1 MPPPSPYD
9 SGVMRPAARGTF
21 DGRLV
26 VRTLEPRVWAVIGW
40 CLLGSLIGAG
50 LGLLVFDTVLTIPAV
65 TVGVSIAVAG
75 SAWSFLRMALVV
87 DESGVEIRNFI
98 RTWRL
103 RWQGIAEIGV
113 KHVGHPGAVSG
124 RRTILVSDATP
135 PAIGFA
141 TKTRHYV
148 PPAQATAYMHSADQR
163 QLLEVLGDFA
173 AQHNI
178 PVTLRPQELG
188 L

>member
-9 SGVMRPAARGTF
+9 SGVMRSAARGTF

-50 LGLLVFDTVLTIPAV
+50 LGLLVFDSVLTTPGV
-65 TVGVSIAVAG
+65 TVAVSIAVAG

-103 RWQGIAEIGV
+103 SWQDIAEIGV

-141 TKTRHYV
+141 TKTGRYV
-148 PPAQATAYMHSADQR
+148 PAAQATAYMNSTHQR
-163 QLLEVLGDFA
+163 QLLEVLVDFA
-173 AQHNI
+173 APHNI
-178 PVTLRPQELG
+178 PVTVRPQELG